1 MEKVD
6 WTKEDVLVGSLSS
19 VEQWNECLAK
29 NYYYVPADS
38 LSAGYHQ
45 VEFIAVYQSKK
56 LFGENAGV
64 LYYGE
69 VEETSFVTRKE
80 INKLGGRTH
89 PNAKCYRFAIKEWKQ
104 LQSKIEF
111 EKDWVY
117 RPRYSNS
124 FLLHNS
130 KSTFELFNIRSE
142 TDYRLV
148 YELRRIQENLR
159 VQDNAKE
166 LFVKINDS
174 VSVFNDESYI
184 RVYDSGKEMLRK
196 PTIDF
201 RKSPSIVFDVIRQCI
216 MK

>member
-1 MEKVD
+1 M
-6 WTKEDVLVGSLSS
+6 SLGTNI
-19 VEQWNECLAK
+19 QYL
-29 NYYYVPADS
+29 
-38 LSAGYHQ
+38 
-45 VEFIAVYQSKK
+45 
-56 LFGENAGV
+56 
-64 LYYGE
+64 
-69 VEETSFVTRKE
+69 R
-80 INKLGGRTH
+80 
-89 PNAKCYRFAIKEWKQ
+89 KCYRFAIKEWKQ
-104 LQSKIEF
+104 IQSKIEF
-111 EKDWVY
+111 EKDWVF

-166 LFVKINDS
+166 LFVKINDL